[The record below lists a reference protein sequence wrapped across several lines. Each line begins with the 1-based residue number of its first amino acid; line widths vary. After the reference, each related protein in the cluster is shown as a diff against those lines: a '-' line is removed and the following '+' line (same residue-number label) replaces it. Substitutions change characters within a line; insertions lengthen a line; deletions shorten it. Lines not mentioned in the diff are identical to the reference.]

1 MADMKLGFFGVNAGV
16 VAAPASMAR
25 VAQVAEAAGFES
37 LWTGEHVVAASPR
50 VPPSPVRP
58 DTHFVDQI
66 ASLAFLAAHT
76 STIRLGTGIVILPQ
90 RTPAV
95 LAKELASVDVLSGGR
110 LEAGF
115 GVGYVPAE
123 FEAVGVPF
131 RERGARMTEHI
142 DALRAMWRGDLV
154 FRGRFTSWS
163 GVEAHPRPTR
173 PDGPPIHVGG
183 GSPAAF
189 RRAVTQGNGWY
200 GFATT
205 FESTAAALSAM
216 TNLANELERPA
227 GLGRLEIGAAPTE
240 PLDREV
246 LGRYKDLGV
255 DRIIAVRDFRDIS
268 GIPDQA
274 GADRVVEFLE
284 LLPGK
289 LGLR

>member
-189 RRAVTQGNGWY
+189 RRAVMQGNGWY

-227 GLGRLEIGAAPTE
+227 GLGRLEISVTPTE

-246 LGRYKDLGV
+246 LGRYRDLGV